1 MGTLTG
7 KDRQP
12 LDASQY
18 KIVAASQTTAQISV
32 SNDGCPGRDYIERL
46 VITAAS
52 TAAPGTVTLLDGTTN
67 VGVYGFVAASMVNLT
82 QVVDLGILA
91 TSTKGFNITTG
102 TSVSVVAVGRFG

>member
-1 MGTLTG
+1 MTRERL
-7 KDRQP
+7 P

-18 KIVAASQTTAQISV
+18 KLVAASQTTAQVSV
-32 SNDGCPGRDYIERL
+32 SNDGCPGRDYLDRL

-52 TAAPGTVTLLDGTTN
+52 TGAPGTVTLIDGTTN
-67 VGVYGFVAASMVNLT
+67 VGVYGFVAAGMVTLT
-82 QVVDLGILA
+82 QIVELGILA